1 MSASFV
7 VHMKVDSVCE
17 YFLKKDRKMEWG
29 KAFWTGDGC
38 GSNGN
43 GNGSNSSSYRIIR
56 LQKEVETERSL
67 FPLLV
72 QKSPSVVVKTKTLEN
87 C

>member
-38 GSNGN
+38 SSN

-67 FPLLV
+67 FPFLV